1 MPFLRSA
8 AATFAL
14 AASALGLPAAAST
27 FSPTAPLPFEL
38 VNLRM
43 TVDSCAFD
51 PATVFVIN
59 TGTTIQVRLRD
70 NQCLLPG
77 TPVDVELRL
86 GAFPTGLYNV
96 EVGSMAGTTF
106 EARERLQFSVV
117 PRPELAIFPPVPHP
131 NTDYSGVWW
140 TPSESGWG
148 LSITQ
153 GPWDTVFAALFVYDA
168 QNRPQWFTIQ
178 PGSWTS
184 ATRWTGIVYRTSGP
198 YFAATPY
205 DPGQVQVQPAG
216 SATLEFEAAPGG
228 GSRAR
233 FQYTIDGVGT
243 VTKNIVRMA
252 P

>member
-1 MPFLRSA
+1 MSSLKLA

-14 AASALGLPAAAST
+14 AASALAVPAAASR

-38 VNLRM
+38 VNLRT
-43 TVDSCAFD
+43 TVDSCAFN
-51 PATVFVIN
+51 PATVFVLN
-59 TGTTIQVRLRD
+59 TGPTIQVRMRD

-86 GAFPTGLYNV
+86 GAFPAGLYNV
-96 EVGSMAGTTF
+96 EVGSMAGDAF
-106 EARERLQFSVV
+106 VARERLQFSVV
-117 PRPELAIFPPVPHP
+117 PLPEPAIFPPIPHP

-168 QNRPQWFTIQ
+168 QNKPQWFTIQ
-178 PGSWTS
+178 PGGWTS
-184 ATRWTGIVYRTSGP
+184 ATRWTGTVYRTSGP

-205 DPGQVQVQPAG
+205 NPGQLQVQAAG
-216 SATLEFEAAPGG
+216 SAILEFEAAPGG

-233 FQYTIDGVGT
+233 FEYTIDGVGT
-243 VTKNIVRMA
+243 VAKSIVRMA